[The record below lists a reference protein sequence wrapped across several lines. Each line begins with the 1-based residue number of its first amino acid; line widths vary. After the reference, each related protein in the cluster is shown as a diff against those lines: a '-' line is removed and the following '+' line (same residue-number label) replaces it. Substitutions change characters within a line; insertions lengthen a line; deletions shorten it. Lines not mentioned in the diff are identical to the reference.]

1 MNIIKTR
8 KLGGLTVAS
17 LGLGC
22 MGMTSTR
29 KGPLKP
35 KHEMINVLR
44 AAVDMG
50 VTLFDTAE
58 RYGPCINE
66 ELLGEGLA
74 PVRDRILLAT
84 KFGYVI
90 RDGVATHE
98 RDSRPESIRASADA
112 ALKRLRTD
120 HIDLFYQHRGDPAV
134 PIEEVAG
141 VVAELI
147 AQGKVKAFGL
157 SEAPPEMIRRAHAV
171 LPVAAVQSEY
181 SLWHRDVEAAVLPT
195 LRELGIGLVPFSPL
209 GRGAL
214 AGTSPVL
221 CELAQSKGITPSQ
234 LALAWLLHQGDNI
247 VPIPGTTNVARLR
260 ENLGAV
266 DIVLAPQDLAAIN
279 AVSSQVVEVATWNRR

>member
-1 MNIIKTR
+1 
-8 KLGGLTVAS
+8 
-17 LGLGC
+17 

-29 KGPLKP
+29 TGPLKP
-35 KHEMINVLR
+35 KDEMIRVLR

-58 RYGPCINE
+58 RYGPYLNE

-74 PVRDRILLAT
+74 PVRDRVLLAT

-98 RDSRPESIRASADA
+98 KDSSPATIRASADA

-120 HIDLFYQHRGDPAV
+120 RIDLFYQHRVDPKV

-147 AQGKVKAFGL
+147 AQGKVKAFGM
-157 SEAPPEMIRRAHAV
+157 SEAPPEMIRRAHAA

-181 SLWHRDVEAAVLPT
+181 SLWHRDVEATVLPT

-209 GRGAL
+209 GRGKL
-214 AGTSPVL
+214 ADASPAL
-221 CELAQSKGITPSQ
+221 CELAQGKGVTPSQ
-234 LALAWLLHQGDNI
+234 LALAWLLHQGDDI
-247 VPIPGTTNVARLR
+247 VPIPGTTNVTRLR
-260 ENLGAV
+260 ENIDAA
-266 DIVLAPQDLAAIN
+266 DIVLTPQDLAAIN
-279 AVSSQVVEVATWNRR
+279 AASLQAVEVAT